1 MQRELLLY
9 KTSFIHSD
17 GVVAWPGWHTA
28 SFYPKPTAVSF
39 LKKLTDGCELYRIF
53 WWKKRRISTVE
64 RRQVFFFLH
73 IRWAS
78 RATWKRKRKKPMNP
92 VRRGNSGPPTSLVN
106 NATSQRPEIK
116 TDNYHRTD
124 GCTINTNLMMSK
136 GVTWTSVHSLFIH
149 SWITAKSTRWCEMT
163 HLSGFF
169 PPSIKGIAIRPDVP
183 RWVRQKKIQSTF
195 M

>member
-1 MQRELLLY
+1 MAHRFFL
-9 KTSFIHSD
+9 
-17 GVVAWPGWHTA
+17 
-28 SFYPKPTAVSF
+28 PKANCGKR
-39 LKKLTDGCELYRIF
+39 LGNLTDGHELYRVF

-64 RRQVFFFLH
+64 RRQVFSH
-73 IRWAS
+73 IRGAS

-106 NATSQRPEIK
+106 NATSQWPEIK

-124 GCTINTNLMMSK
+124 GCTINSDWMMSK

-163 HLSGFF
+163 HLSVFF
-169 PPSIKGIAIRPDVP
+169 PLLSKGLLSGQTCRAGLD
-183 RWVRQKKIQSTF
+183 KKDPIHFHVKLQQGSQLT
-195 M
+195 